1 VTLAAAQPIDA
12 TIHEPPTPARVLWG
26 LAPPQLH
33 DRYWASRGIQ
43 VVRQGEPT
51 ELARGAEL
59 YLLTGPLTLTV
70 FRPKAVVDRLI
81 WTRADL
87 MFVRVA
93 DHRARA
99 YTEQARFTDDGAFR
113 SFERIYGTSASTA
126 RVAMTPMEELA
137 RLWQAAPEGHEAW
150 RQLRAAV
157 RRADRWAMSAPG
169 RVYRADEDAQ
179 VAQLLHELVQTW
191 RRPDAA
197 VDGLRRAGAGI
208 WADGAAEIEGELF
221 AAGPVWIGAGRRL
234 AAGETIMAPAVIW
247 DDPAADRA
255 AQGVQWLRLEPSAPP
270 EDLSPRRRPGVAL
283 AFKRAFDIV
292 FSLCALAATLPLYP
306 LILLAIL
313 IEDGR
318 PFFFVHERETLG
330 GRPFGCI
337 KFRSMRKDAE
347 QIKARLIEQNQ
358 ADGPQ
363 FFIENDPRLTRVG
376 RVLRKFQ
383 LDELPQ
389 FLNVL
394 AGQMSVVGPRPSPRH
409 ENQYC
414 PGWREARL
422 SVRPGVTGLWQVK
435 RTRAAGADFQEW
447 IRYDLEYVERA
458 SLLLDLRIIWQ
469 TGAILLRSVMRS

>member
-1 VTLAAAQPIDA
+1 MTLAAVQPA
-12 TIHEPPTPARVLWG
+12 RAASHEPPAPARILWG
-26 LAPPQLH
+26 LTPSQLH

-59 YLLTGPLTLTV
+59 YLLTEPETLTV
-70 FRPKAVVDRLI
+70 FRPKAVVDRLV

-93 DHRARA
+93 DSRSRP
-99 YTEQARFTDDGAFR
+99 YTEQARFTDGAFGA
-113 SFERIYGTSASTA
+113 FERIYGAPAPTA
-126 RVAMTPMEELA
+126 RVALTPLEELA
-137 RLWQAAPEGHEAW
+137 RLWQVAPGGYEAW

-157 RRADRWAMSAPG
+157 PRPDRWAMSAPG
-169 RVYRADEDAQ
+169 RVYRADDNAE
-179 VAQLLHELVQTW
+179 VAQLLQELVQTW
-191 RRPDAA
+191 RRPDAV
-197 VDGLRRAGAGI
+197 VDGLRRAGARI
-208 WADGAAEIEGELF
+208 WADRTAALDGEPA
-221 AAGPVWIGAGRRL
+221 AAGPVWIGAGRRIEP
-234 AAGETIMAPAVIW
+234 GETIMGPAVIW
-247 DDPAADRA
+247 DDPGAGRTSAE
-255 AQGVQWLRLEPSAPP
+255 VQWLQLEPSAPP
-270 EDLSPRRRPGVAL
+270 EHLSPRRRAGVAL
-283 AFKRAFDIV
+283 ALKRGFDVAFA
-292 FSLCALAATLPLYP
+292 LCVLAATLPMYP
-306 LILLAIL
+306 FIMLAIL

-318 PFFFVHERETLG
+318 PLFFVHERETLG

-347 QIKARLIEQNQ
+347 QIKAGLIEQNQ

-376 RVLRKFQ
+376 GVLRRFQ

-389 FLNVL
+389 FFNVL
-394 AGQMSVVGPRPSPRH
+394 AGQMSVVGPRPSPRR

-469 TGAILLRSVMRS
+469 TGALLLRSVMRS